1 MGAYLDLLRMPSV
14 LRVTAWQLFARL
26 PQGMLSLSILLHV
39 HAKSGSYALGG
50 TVVAGVC
57 IGEAIAMPVTA
68 RLTGRF
74 GVMPVLLSASA
85 VNAAAMVALAFA
97 PANVALLAL
106 FGTLAG
112 ASVPPVMPVVRAL
125 YPEMVPGDVV
135 GALFALDTSA
145 QELIWVIG
153 PVAATLLATGMTT
166 EVPLVVM
173 AVITVSGTVG
183 FLTNLKR
190 RPPRIVRNTSSFG
203 RVLLQREVILAMFA
217 SLALVSSFMALEVG
231 VLADLGG
238 NGVVAGAAIAL
249 SSVGSLVGGI
259 VFGHRKLGMVGLLGM
274 LAVVTVG
281 TALTGVVDGRVLQF
295 CALFAAGVGFAPAL
309 STLYLMVSR
318 GVEEHLATET
328 FGWLNTGALAGAA
341 IGTAVGGAMTDA
353 FGPTGAYGAGTI
365 IALLAGISPLVA
377 RATGK
382 IGALTN

>member
-1 MGAYLDLLRMPSV
+1 VGAYLDLLRMRSV

-26 PQGMLSLSILLHV
+26 PQGMLSLSVLLHI

-112 ASVPPVMPVVRAL
+112 ASVPPLMPVVRAL
-125 YPEMVPGDVV
+125 YPEMVPSDVV

-153 PVAATLLATGMTT
+153 PVASTLLATGMAT

-173 AVITVSGTVG
+173 EPVEQSGV
-183 FLTNLKR
+183 
-190 RPPRIVRNTSSFG
+190 FG
-203 RVLLQREVILAMFA
+203 RAW
-217 SLALVSSFMALEVG
+217 
-231 VLADLGG
+231 D
-238 NGVVAGAAIAL
+238 AIRL
-249 SSVGSLVGGI
+249 WV
-259 VFGHRKLGMVGLLGM
+259 K
-274 LAVVTVG
+274 
-281 TALTGVVDGRVLQF
+281 
-295 CALFAAGVGFAPAL
+295 
-309 STLYLMVSR
+309 
-318 GVEEHLATET
+318 
-328 FGWLNTGALAGAA
+328 
-341 IGTAVGGAMTDA
+341 
-353 FGPTGAYGAGTI
+353 
-365 IALLAGISPLVA
+365 
-377 RATGK
+377 
-382 IGALTN
+382 